1 MRRWLER
8 AGVRPGLVLCSGAAR
23 TRQTLELVR
32 PALGSPEIQSDERL
46 YLASGEDLLQQVRA
60 LPDAVAEAMLV
71 GHNPGLHDLALLLVD
86 ERGRAELSEKLPTGA
101 LVTLDLPA
109 SSWTEVVEAEATLV
123 SFVMPRDL

>member
-8 AGVRPGLVLCSGAAR
+8 AGVRPGLVLCSGAVR

-32 PALGSPEIQSDERL
+32 PALGSPGIECDEHL
-46 YLASGEDLLQQVRA
+46 YLASGEELLQRVRA

-86 ERGRAELSEKLPTGA
+86 ERGRAELSEHLPTGA

-109 SSWTEVVEAEATLV
+109 SSWTDVAEAQATLV
-123 SFVMPRDL
+123 SFVKPKEL